1 MSSSGAPGLFLHVP
15 LVLEEA
21 ATGWHLLVFFSSL
34 SPFPIVDDD
43 IQALGEG
50 LLLLGELQEREV
62 EEGTA
67 HIGHLLLLFLYS
79 GGAAGAS
86 GEGQEEASCLLFSSC
101 CQVPFTPP
109 HYDGDVTLDGDVTTV
124 VVELDLGHDGH
135 NNDDVVVVVVEVHL
149 GHEGHLHLYIKS
161 EHDDVVIKF

>member
-1 MSSSGAPGLFLHVP
+1 MEQL
-15 LVLEEA
+15 
-21 ATGWHLLVFFSSL
+21 
-34 SPFPIVDDD
+34 
-43 IQALGEG
+43 
-50 LLLLGELQEREV
+50 EREV
-62 EEGTA
+62 EEETA
-67 HIGHLLLLFLYS
+67 CTGHLLLLFLYS
-79 GGAAGAS
+79 GGAAVAA

-135 NNDDVVVVVVEVHL
+135 HYCDDDVVVVEVHL

>member
-1 MSSSGAPGLFLHVP
+1 M
-15 LVLEEA
+15 
-21 ATGWHLLVFFSSL
+21 
-34 SPFPIVDDD
+34 
-43 IQALGEG
+43 
-50 LLLLGELQEREV
+50 LLLLEQLEREV
-62 EEGTA
+62 EEETA
-67 HIGHLLLLFLYS
+67 CTGHLLHLFLYS
-79 GGAAGAS
+79 GGAAVAA

-135 NNDDVVVVVVEVHL
+135 NNDDVDVVVEVHL

>member
-1 MSSSGAPGLFLHVP
+1 MEQL
-15 LVLEEA
+15 
-21 ATGWHLLVFFSSL
+21 
-34 SPFPIVDDD
+34 
-43 IQALGEG
+43 
-50 LLLLGELQEREV
+50 EREV
-62 EEGTA
+62 EEETA
-67 HIGHLLLLFLYS
+67 CTGHLLLLFLYS
-79 GGAAGAS
+79 GGAVVAA

-109 HYDGDVTLDGDVTTV
+109 HYDGDVTTV

-135 NNDDVVVVVVEVHL
+135 NNVVVVVVVIVEVHL